1 MAATDDKATAVAEP
15 EVPIDHPSP
24 LLGKIM
30 FWGLVAWVLG
40 YCGVLLAAFSVQI
53 FQGEFPCPLCMVQ
66 RYAMIL
72 SSLSA
77 LWLIMQAR
85 RNTLTPLRY
94 AQGLGMAIVA
104 AILGSWESIRQI
116 LLHIMPGDPGYGGA
130 VMGLHLYT
138 WALLTFV
145 IVILYCGVALI
156 LAPAAVP
163 IAPKQG
169 IGAILPMIVVWL
181 FVIVVAA
188 NVVAIILLEGFAWVL
203 PDDPSSYNLIDQLTG
218 K

>member
-15 EVPIDHPSP
+15 EVPVDHPSP

-104 AILGSWESIRQI
+104 AILGSWESDSDGSSTSSSATPATAEPSWVCTCT
-116 LLHIMPGDPGYGGA
+116 PGR
-130 VMGLHLYT
+130 
-138 WALLTFV
+138 
-145 IVILYCGVALI
+145 C
-156 LAPAAVP
+156 
-163 IAPKQG
+163 
-169 IGAILPMIVVWL
+169 
-181 FVIVVAA
+181 
-188 NVVAIILLEGFAWVL
+188 
-203 PDDPSSYNLIDQLTG
+203 
-218 K
+218 